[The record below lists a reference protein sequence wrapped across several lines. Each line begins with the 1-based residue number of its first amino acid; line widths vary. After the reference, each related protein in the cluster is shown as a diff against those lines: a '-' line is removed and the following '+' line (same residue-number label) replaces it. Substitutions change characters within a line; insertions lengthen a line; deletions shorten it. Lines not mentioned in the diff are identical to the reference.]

1 MTHPDR
7 IIPRAESYTGGEVL
21 SMKAKRN
28 HAVAGRVE
36 NVLDLPVGVLTE
48 APRIELAG
56 NRRAL
61 VEGCERILECDEDRV
76 CLRTAVG
83 TVRFTG
89 RELCLHCR
97 TADSTVVTGRL
108 LSIEFL

>member
-1 MTHPDR
+1 MKSGKV
-7 IIPRAESYTGGEVL
+7 RAAS
-21 SMKAKRN
+21 
-28 HAVAGRVE
+28 GRLE
-36 NVLDLPVGVLTE
+36 HVLDLPVGVLTD

-61 VEGCERILECDEDRV
+61 VEGCERILECEEDRIT
-76 CLRTAVG
+76 LRTAAG

-97 TADSTVVTGRL
+97 TADGTLVTGRL
-108 LSIEFL
+108 VSVEFL